1 MPPIANKGC
10 LCMRTFTKMA
20 VYLLMLNFLAENMGS
35 FTRELNDF
43 LALSLLATF
52 VLTYFPTK
60 LESFKPSQNLSVFLL
75 FAISV
80 LFFIKGDIYK
90 LIAASVF
97 VFALNHLLLAIN
109 RKEPEL
115 YALFLA
121 TIFYTIFILAYQY
134 FSPVWIAT
142 QQSSRYL
149 AIFINELTP
158 YRVDYGATY
167 MGLKITISLSVFSLA
182 ILLLSKKKKILSFSF
197 LLVFLIFTNIVYV
210 ILHSYLMM
218 KINNFFP
225 RLFIKLIDGQIILFL
240 LLLPST
246 YLYLKRMSLNDYYLT
261 ARPKKISCLILIAI
275 VAPLFMLNFPLSYPQ
290 CTQPG
295 KIVFHDEGHLN
306 WDVPVFDRYGGKRG
320 GMFGMLPQYLL
331 ANDYKVTLDGIT
343 QESLVDANTLVLIN
357 LNRILTKSEKQLVW
371 NFVRKGGSLLVLGE
385 HTGAAHIRMPYND
398 LLLPVKISFNFDSAI
413 SVVEKWP
420 HAFELKPHYIN
431 SNIRNENDL
440 QIGIGASLRISPPAR
455 PVIIGK
461 YAFSDRGNIRAVKRA
476 YLGDMKYT
484 PGEKLG
490 DLILVAENDYGDG
503 KVLVFGDTSSFQNGA
518 LVQSSQFVDQV
529 FQWLNARGKT
539 VYPYDRFLLIIISLL
554 SIVLLFA
561 QRASARLI
569 IISLL
574 TLCALIFFSIVIP
587 QFLNRAEQ
595 RKIKT
600 EIAYIDTSH
609 LERIN
614 LDSWGGTDG
623 FGGLTYNLIR
633 NGYFPQVL
641 KRFDAKRIL
650 DADLLII
657 IAPAK
662 PFAVWELK
670 ALGDFVSRGGFL
682 IVTVGWEEKDASH
695 GLLQYFHL
703 DIGNIPLGRVLPSQ
717 NVPGLAFYEAW
728 PVIHEKEDTEVLCQ
742 VWNYSVVVYK
752 RYFKGGVL
760 LVGDSSFLL
769 NRNLEGLYDYFLPN
783 IMFFKRV
790 VNEKFKRS
798 GMIP

>member
-1 MPPIANKGC
+1 
-10 LCMRTFTKMA
+10 MRTFTRMA
-20 VYLLMLNFLAENMGS
+20 IYLLMLNFLAENMGS

-43 LALSLLATF
+43 LALSFLAAF

-60 LESFKPSQNLSVFLL
+60 LKSFKPSQNLLVFLL
-75 FAISV
+75 FAISA
-80 LFFIKGDIYK
+80 LLFIKGGIYK

-97 VFALNHLLLAIN
+97 VFALDHLLLALN

-115 YALFLA
+115 YVLFLA
-121 TIFYTIFILAYQY
+121 TIFYTIFILAYEY
-134 FSPVWIAT
+134 FSPVW
-142 QQSSRYL
+142 L
-149 AIFINELTP
+149 AIQQLSKFLGAFINELVP
-158 YRVDYGATY
+158 YRVSYGTTY
-167 MGLKITISLSVFSLA
+167 MGLRITISLFVLSLA
-182 ILLLSKKKKILSFSF
+182 ILLLSKKKKFLSFPV
-197 LLVFLIFTNIVYV
+197 LVIFLIFTNIVYV
-210 ILHSYLMM
+210 ILHSYLTM
-218 KINNFFP
+218 KINHFFP
-225 RLFIKLIDGQIILFL
+225 WFSTRSLDGQIILFL

-246 YLYLKRMSLNDYYLT
+246 YLYLKRVSLSNYYLSE
-261 ARPKKISCLILIAI
+261 RPKKISCLILIAI
-275 VAPLFMLNFPLSYPQ
+275 VASLFTLQFPLSCPQ

-320 GMFGMLPQYLL
+320 GMFGMLPQYLS
-331 ANDYKVTLDGIT
+331 ANDYKVTLDAIT

-357 LNRILTKSEKQLVW
+357 LNRMLTKGEKQLVW

-398 LLLPVKISFNFDSAI
+398 LLSPVKISFNFDSAI
-413 SVVEKWP
+413 SVVEKWA

-431 SNIRNENDL
+431 SNIKNENDL

-518 LVQSSQFVDQV
+518 LVQSSEFVGQV

-539 VYPYDRFLLIIISLL
+539 VYSYDRFLLTIILLL
-554 SIVLLFA
+554 SVVLLFT
-561 QRASARLI
+561 QRESARLI

-574 TLCALIFFSIVIP
+574 TFCALMFLLMVITH
-587 QFLNRAEQ
+587 FLNRAEK
-595 RKIKT
+595 REIKT

-614 LDSWGGTDG
+614 LDSWGETDG

-641 KRFDAKRIL
+641 RRFDAQRIL

-670 ALGDFVSRGGFL
+670 ALDDFVRRGGFL
-682 IVTVGWEEKDASH
+682 IVTVGWEEKDASQ

-703 DIGNIPLGRVLPSQ
+703 NIGNIPLGRVLPSQ
-717 NVPGLAFYEAW
+717 NAQGLTFYEAW
-728 PVIHEKEDTEVLCQ
+728 PVIHEREDTEILCQ
-742 VWNYSVVVYK
+742 VWNYSLVVYK

-783 IMFFKRV
+783 IIFFKRV
-790 VNEKFKRS
+790 INENFKRS
-798 GMIP
+798 GMTS